1 MADQTKS
8 IPVNRRGVSRQRNSN
23 RTRKAGAPLPSER
36 FSATVRMTLQ
46 RAPHGSDELADDCIF
61 CKIVNKELPA
71 DLVFEDDELIAFNDI
86 SPQAPVHVL
95 VVPKAHIPTVNDL
108 DEDHAG
114 LVGRMVLRAQALA
127 EARGIDED
135 GYRLILN
142 CNAGGGQTVFH
153 IHLHLLGGRQ
163 LRMLG

>member
-1 MADQTKS
+1 MDVPTQLR
-8 IPVNRRGVSRQRNSN
+8 PDP
-23 RTRKAGAPLPSER
+23 PLRSKG

-46 RAPHGSDELADDCIF
+46 HAPHRSDELVEDCIF
-61 CKIVNKELPA
+61 CKIVNKEVPA
-71 DLVFEDDELIAFNDI
+71 DIVFEDDELIAFNDI
-86 SPQAPVHVL
+86 SPQAPIHVL
-95 VVPKAHIPTVNDL
+95 VVPRAHISTVNDL

-163 LRMLG
+163 MRGFG

>member
-1 MADQTKS
+1 MAAKRGAS
-8 IPVNRRGVSRQRNSN
+8 SSVAVRGVAKQLKRF
-23 RTRKAGAPLPSER
+23 AEGEAPLPSER

-46 RAPHGSDELADDCIF
+46 RVPHGSDELADDCIF

-127 EARGIDED
+127 EARGIDEH